1 MHLSIAIIIL
11 LLLLFAPLFF
21 RVVEEN
27 LEAYCFVLGIVAI
40 GFSGG
45 LDWHLAERALSDPL
59 PISIAVL
66 VAGLL
71 FRYGRPY
78 LDSAME
84 SMSVRLPR
92 PFLSA
97 LIVAVAALVSSLITS
112 IVAALVLVEALR
124 SLRLPRNKLVRVT
137 IVGCLAIG
145 LGASL
150 TPLGEPLST
159 IAVDELNLGF
169 FGLFYL
175 LAPYVLPG
183 VVACSVIAALFA
195 RGQGDAEEQ
204 SVELSVG
211 LRASV
216 IRAVKVFAFIAG
228 LVLLGEAYAPLAA
241 AFVNDLS
248 PPVLFWANVAGAALD
263 NATVIAIEI
272 HGMPLILAREVI
284 LSLLASGAMLI
295 QGNIPNIIAGG
306 ALGISAARWAC
317 VGIPLGLVFL
327 LAFFFS
333 LRLAG

>member
-1 MHLSIAIIIL
+1 MHFSIAIIIL
-11 LLLLFAPLFF
+11 ALLLLGPLLF
-21 RVVEEN
+21 RPVEEN

-40 GFSGG
+40 GLSGG
-45 LDWHLAERALSDPL
+45 PDWHLAERALSDPI
-59 PISIAVL
+59 PIAIAVL

-78 LDSAME
+78 LDSAIGW
-84 SMSVRLPR
+84 MSIRLSR
-92 PFLSA
+92 SVLCA
-97 LIVAVAALVSSLITS
+97 LIVAVVALVSSLITS
-112 IVAALVLVEALR
+112 IVAALVLVEALH
-124 SLRLPRNKLVRVT
+124 SLRLPRNQLVRVT
-137 IVGCLAIG
+137 IVGCMAIG

-159 IAVDELNLGF
+159 IAVDALNLEF
-169 FGLFYL
+169 FGLFNL
-175 LAPYVLPG
+175 LAPYVVPG
-183 VVACSVIAALFA
+183 IMACGVIAALLA

-204 SVELSVG
+204 SFQLSVG
-211 LRASV
+211 LGASI
-216 IRAVKVFAFIAG
+216 IRAIKVFVFIAG
-228 LVLLGEAYAPLAA
+228 LVLLGEAYAPLAGA
-241 AFVNDLS
+241 YVHDLS
-248 PPVLFWANVAGAALD
+248 PPALFWANVAGAALD

-306 ALGISAARWAC
+306 AQGISAARWAR
-317 VGIPLGLVFL
+317 VGVPLGLVFL

>member
-11 LLLLFAPLFF
+11 VLLLLGPLFF

-40 GFSGG
+40 GLSGG
-45 LDWHLAERALSDPL
+45 LDWHLAERALSEPI

-78 LDSAME
+78 LDSAIE
-84 SMSVRLPR
+84 SMSVRLSR
-92 PFLSA
+92 PLLSA
-97 LIVAVAALVSSLITS
+97 LIVAVVALVSSVITS

-124 SLRLPRNKLVRVT
+124 SLRLPQNKLVLAT
-137 IVGCLAIG
+137 IVGCMAIG

-159 IAVDELNLGF
+159 IAVDALNLEF
-169 FGLFYL
+169 FGLFSL

-183 VVACSVIAALFA
+183 IVACSVIAALFA
-195 RGQGDAEEQ
+195 RGQGNAHEQ
-204 SVELSVG
+204 SVQLSVG
-211 LRASV
+211 LGASFTRA
-216 IRAVKVFAFIAG
+216 IKVFAFIAG
-228 LVLLGEAYAPLAA
+228 LVLLGEAYAPLAG
-241 AFVNDLS
+241 AFVHDLS
-248 PPVLFWANVAGAALD
+248 PPALFWANVAGAALD

-272 HGMPLILAREVI
+272 HGMPLIIAREVI

-295 QGNIPNIIAGG
+295 QGNIPNIIGAG
-306 ALGISAARWAC
+306 ALGISAAQWAR